1 MYVFIRVLAFFA
13 SLTMLFPKGTP
24 NAFKVIF
31 SIMISVLLAFNMDV
45 QLLEHTDSTVE
56 IILCGVSETL
66 TGLILGYITN
76 ICFYCIRFAGS
87 LIDFQ
92 MGLSMLSIFDPGSN
106 SQTTLTE
113 NIMNWIAIMLFFS
126 IDGFQIL
133 ISGIKYSFEVI
144 QIGSGLLI
152 YNTQYIV
159 DIFVQCFSIGF
170 KIAIPIIICLILADF
185 ILGLIS
191 RSVPQLNVMLIGMP
205 LKLLVGM
212 TLLMMVLPLI
222 INEIISLFKEIPNM
236 YDGTFQAG
244 AMVFMLSSEKTE
256 DATNKKKKDER
267 KKGNIAKSKE
277 VTSALTLVGFTI
289 LLPSLTKFMVN
300 SFTGV
305 LSEFLTFNYYTEL
318 TYSGIQ
324 NIVINGITYI
334 LKLFLPIAS
343 IFLVL
348 GVAGNLLQ
356 TGLLFTSEGLKPKLS
371 KLDPIKGLKNI
382 FSMKNLGTLVKN
394 LFIVAVLGYIGYS
407 FYKNKYME
415 VIKLSNVY
423 IPTLI
428 YEIEDLV
435 FEILT
440 KICIALSV
448 IALADFLFQKFTYKK
463 SIRMTKQEIKDE
475 YKQSEGDPQ
484 LKSKIKQKQ
493 REISS
498 QTRIQAVPKATVI
511 ITNPTHISV
520 AIKYEKGVDEAPVV
534 IAKGADKLA
543 FKIREIAAEHNIEIM
558 ENKPLA
564 QTLYKNVAIDQEV
577 PEEMYQAVA
586 EILVA
591 VYKIKNRYKPI
602 RK

>member
-24 NAFKVIF
+24 NSFKVIF
-31 SIMISVLLAFNMDV
+31 SIMISVLLSVNMDV
-45 QLLEHTDSTVE
+45 QLIGPADSTVE
-56 IILCGVSETL
+56 FILCGISETL

-76 ICFYCIRFAGS
+76 ICFYSIRFAGS

-106 SQTTLTE
+106 SQTTLIE
-113 NIMNWIAIMLFFS
+113 NVMNWLAIMIFFS
-126 IDGFQIL
+126 MDGFQIL
-133 ISGIKYSFEVI
+133 ISGIKYSFSVI
-144 QIGSGLLI
+144 EIGSGILI
-152 YNTQYIV
+152 NNTQYIV
-159 DIFVQCFSIGF
+159 DIFAQCFLIGF

-212 TLLMMVLPLI
+212 ILIMMVLPLI
-222 INEIISLFKEIPNM
+222 INEIVNLFKEIPNM

-244 AMVFMLSSEKTE
+244 AIFMLSSEKTE
-256 DATNKKKKDER
+256 EATPKRKRDER

-277 VTSALTLVGFTI
+277 VSSALTLVGFTI
-289 LLPSLTKFMVN
+289 FMPALTKFMVT
-300 SFTGV
+300 SFTNIMT
-305 LSEFLTFNYYTEL
+305 EFLTFNITEF
-318 TYSGIQ
+318 TYSGVQ
-324 NIVINGITYI
+324 SLLINGMIYV
-334 LKLFLPIAS
+334 LKLFLPVAL
-343 IFLVL
+343 IFMSL
-348 GVAGNLLQ
+348 GVAANLIQ
-356 TGLLFTSEGLKPKLS
+356 TGLVFSNEGLKPKLS
-371 KLDPIKGLKNI
+371 KIDPIKGLKNI

-394 LFIVAVLGYIGYS
+394 LVIVTILGYIGYS
-407 FYKNKYME
+407 FYKNKYIE
-415 VIKLSNVY
+415 VIKLSNIY

-435 FEILT
+435 FEILA
-440 KICIALSV
+440 KICIAISV
-448 IALADFLFQKFTYKK
+448 IAFGDFLFQKFTHKK
-463 SIRMTKQEIKDE
+463 SIKMTKQEVKE
-475 YKQSEGDPQ
+475 EFKQAEGDPQ

-498 QTRIQAVPKATVI
+498 QTRIQAVPQATVI

-520 AIKYEKGVDEAPVV
+520 AIKYEKGVHEAPVV
-534 IAKGADKLA
+534 IAKGAGNLA
-543 FKIREIAAEHNIEIM
+543 FKIREIAKEHDIEIM

-564 QTLYKNVAIDQEV
+564 RTLYKNVAIDQEV

-591 VYKIKNRYKPI
+591 VYKIKNRYKSVN
-602 RK
+602 K

>member
-24 NAFKVIF
+24 NSFKVIF
-31 SIMISVLLAFNMDV
+31 SIMISVLLSVNMDV
-45 QLLEHTDSTVE
+45 QLIGPADSTVE
-56 IILCGVSETL
+56 FILCGISETL

-76 ICFYCIRFAGS
+76 ICFYSIRFAGS

-106 SQTTLTE
+106 SQTTLIE
-113 NIMNWIAIMLFFS
+113 NVMNWLAIMIFFS
-126 IDGFQIL
+126 MDGFQIL
-133 ISGIKYSFEVI
+133 ISGIKYSFSVI
-144 QIGSGLLI
+144 EIGSGILI
-152 YNTQYIV
+152 NNTQYIV
-159 DIFVQCFSIGF
+159 DIFAQCFLIGF

-212 TLLMMVLPLI
+212 ILIMMVLPLI
-222 INEIISLFKEIPNM
+222 INEIVNLFKEIPNM

-244 AMVFMLSSEKTE
+244 AIFMLSSEKTE
-256 DATNKKKKDER
+256 ETTPKRKRDER

-277 VTSALTLVGFTI
+277 VSSALTLVGFTI
-289 LLPSLTKFMVN
+289 FMPALTKFMVT
-300 SFTGV
+300 SFTNIMT
-305 LSEFLTFNYYTEL
+305 EFLTFNITEF
-318 TYSGIQ
+318 TYSGVQ
-324 NIVINGITYI
+324 SLLINGMIYV
-334 LKLFLPIAS
+334 LKLFLPVAL
-343 IFLVL
+343 IFMSL
-348 GVAGNLLQ
+348 GVAANLIQ
-356 TGLLFTSEGLKPKLS
+356 TGLVFSNEGLKPKLS
-371 KLDPIKGLKNI
+371 KIDPIKGLKNI

-394 LFIVAVLGYIGYS
+394 LVIVTILGYIGYS
-407 FYKNKYME
+407 FYKNKYIE
-415 VIKLSNVY
+415 VIKLSNIY

-435 FEILT
+435 FEILA
-440 KICIALSV
+440 KICIAISV
-448 IALADFLFQKFTYKK
+448 IAFGDFLFQKFTHKK
-463 SIRMTKQEIKDE
+463 SIKMTKQEVKE
-475 YKQSEGDPQ
+475 EFKQAEGDPQ

-498 QTRIQAVPKATVI
+498 QTRIQAVPQATVI

-520 AIKYEKGVDEAPVV
+520 AIKYEKGVHEAPVV
-534 IAKGADKLA
+534 IAKGAGNLA
-543 FKIREIAAEHNIEIM
+543 FKIREIAKEHDIEIM

-564 QTLYKNVAIDQEV
+564 RTLYKNVAIDQEV

-591 VYKIKNRYKPI
+591 VYKIKNRYKSVN
-602 RK
+602 K

>member
-24 NAFKVIF
+24 NSFKVIF
-31 SIMISVLLAFNMDV
+31 SIMISVLLSVNMDV
-45 QLLEHTDSTVE
+45 QLIGPTDSTVE
-56 IILCGVSETL
+56 FILCGISETL

-76 ICFYCIRFAGS
+76 ICFYSIRFAGS

-92 MGLSMLSIFDPGSN
+92 MGLTMLSIFDPGSN
-106 SQTTLTE
+106 SQTTLIE
-113 NIMNWIAIMLFFS
+113 NVMNWLAIMIFFS
-126 IDGFQIL
+126 MDGFQIL
-133 ISGIKYSFEVI
+133 ISGIKYSFSVI
-144 QIGSGLLI
+144 EIGSGVLI
-152 YNTQYIV
+152 NNTQYIV
-159 DIFVQCFSIGF
+159 DIFAQCFLIGF

-212 TLLMMVLPLI
+212 ILIMMVMPLI
-222 INEIISLFKEIPNM
+222 INEIVDLFKEIPNM

-256 DATNKKKKDER
+256 EATPKRKRDER

-277 VTSALTLVGFTI
+277 VSSALTLVGFTI
-289 LLPSLTKFMVN
+289 FMPALTKFMVT
-300 SFTGV
+300 SFTNIMT
-305 LSEFLTFNYYTEL
+305 EFLTFDITEF
-318 TYSGIQ
+318 TYSGVQ
-324 NIVINGITYI
+324 SLLINGMIYV
-334 LKLFLPIAS
+334 LKLFLPVAL
-343 IFLVL
+343 IFMSL
-348 GVAGNLLQ
+348 GVAANLIQ
-356 TGLLFTSEGLKPKLS
+356 TGLVFSNEGLKPKLS
-371 KLDPIKGLKNI
+371 KIDPIKGLKNI

-394 LFIVAVLGYIGYS
+394 LVIVTILGYIGYS
-407 FYKNKYME
+407 FYKNKYLE
-415 VIKLSNVY
+415 VIKLSNIY

-440 KICIALSV
+440 KICIATSV
-448 IALADFLFQKFTYKK
+448 IAFGDFLFQKFTHKK
-463 SIRMTKQEIKDE
+463 SIKMTKQEVKE
-475 YKQSEGDPQ
+475 EFKQAEGDPQ

-498 QTRIQAVPKATVI
+498 QTRIQAVPQATVI

-520 AIKYEKGVDEAPVV
+520 AIKYEKGVQEAPVV
-534 IAKGADKLA
+534 IAKGAGNLA
-543 FKIREIAAEHNIEIM
+543 FKIREIAKKHDIEIM

-564 QTLYKNVAIDQEV
+564 RTLYKNVAIDQEV

-591 VYKIKNRYKPI
+591 VYKIKNRYKSVN
-602 RK
+602 K

>member
-24 NAFKVIF
+24 NSFKVIF
-31 SIMISVLLAFNMDV
+31 SIMISVLLSVNMDV
-45 QLLEHTDSTVE
+45 QLIGPADSTVE
-56 IILCGVSETL
+56 FILCGISETL

-76 ICFYCIRFAGS
+76 ICFYSIRFAGS

-106 SQTTLTE
+106 SQTTLIE
-113 NIMNWIAIMLFFS
+113 NVMNWLAIMIFFS
-126 IDGFQIL
+126 MDGFQIL
-133 ISGIKYSFEVI
+133 ISGIKYSFSVI
-144 QIGSGLLI
+144 EIGSGILI
-152 YNTQYIV
+152 NNTQYIV
-159 DIFVQCFSIGF
+159 DIFAQCFLIGF

-212 TLLMMVLPLI
+212 ILIMMVLPLI
-222 INEIISLFKEIPNM
+222 INEIVDLFKEIPNM

-244 AMVFMLSSEKTE
+244 AIFMLSSEKTE
-256 DATNKKKKDER
+256 EATPKRKRDER

-277 VTSALTLVGFTI
+277 VSSALTLVGFTI
-289 LLPSLTKFMVN
+289 FMPALTKFMVT
-300 SFTGV
+300 SFTNIMT
-305 LSEFLTFNYYTEL
+305 EFLTFNITEF
-318 TYSGIQ
+318 TYSGVQ
-324 NIVINGITYI
+324 SLLINGMIYV
-334 LKLFLPIAS
+334 LKLFLPVAL
-343 IFLVL
+343 IFMSL
-348 GVAGNLLQ
+348 GVAANLIQ
-356 TGLLFTSEGLKPKLS
+356 TGLVFSNEGLKPKLS
-371 KLDPIKGLKNI
+371 KIDPIKGLKNI

-394 LFIVAVLGYIGYS
+394 LVIVTILGYIGYS
-407 FYKNKYME
+407 FYKNKYIE
-415 VIKLSNVY
+415 VIKLSNIY

-435 FEILT
+435 FEILA
-440 KICIALSV
+440 KICIAISV
-448 IALADFLFQKFTYKK
+448 IAFGDFLFQKFTHKK
-463 SIRMTKQEIKDE
+463 SIKMTKQEVKE
-475 YKQSEGDPQ
+475 EFKQAEGDPQ

-498 QTRIQAVPKATVI
+498 QTRIQAVPQATVI

-520 AIKYEKGVDEAPVV
+520 AIKYEKGVHEAPVV
-534 IAKGADKLA
+534 IAKGAGNLA
-543 FKIREIAAEHNIEIM
+543 FKIREIAKEHDIEIM

-564 QTLYKNVAIDQEV
+564 RTLYKNVAIDQEV

-591 VYKIKNRYKPI
+591 VYKIKNRYKSVN
-602 RK
+602 K

>member
-24 NAFKVIF
+24 NSFKVIF
-31 SIMISVLLAFNMDV
+31 SIMISVLLSVNMDV
-45 QLLEHTDSTVE
+45 QLIGPADSTVE
-56 IILCGVSETL
+56 FILCGISETL

-76 ICFYCIRFAGS
+76 ICFYSIRFAGS

-106 SQTTLTE
+106 SQTTLIE
-113 NIMNWIAIMLFFS
+113 NVMNWLAIMIFFS
-126 IDGFQIL
+126 MDGFQIL
-133 ISGIKYSFEVI
+133 ISGIKYSFSVI
-144 QIGSGLLI
+144 EIGSGILI
-152 YNTQYIV
+152 NNTQYIV
-159 DIFVQCFSIGF
+159 DIFAQCFLIGF

-212 TLLMMVLPLI
+212 ILIMMVLPLI
-222 INEIISLFKEIPNM
+222 INEIVDLFKEIPNM

-244 AMVFMLSSEKTE
+244 AIFMLSSEKTE
-256 DATNKKKKDER
+256 EATPKRKRDER

-277 VTSALTLVGFTI
+277 VSSALTLVGFTI
-289 LLPSLTKFMVN
+289 FMPALTKFMVT
-300 SFTGV
+300 SFTNIMT
-305 LSEFLTFNYYTEL
+305 EFLTFNITEF
-318 TYSGIQ
+318 TYSGVQ
-324 NIVINGITYI
+324 SLLINGMIYV
-334 LKLFLPIAS
+334 LKLFLPVAL
-343 IFLVL
+343 IFMSL
-348 GVAGNLLQ
+348 GVAANLIQ
-356 TGLLFTSEGLKPKLS
+356 TGLVFSNEGLKPKLS
-371 KLDPIKGLKNI
+371 KIDPIKGLKNI

-394 LFIVAVLGYIGYS
+394 LVIVTILGYIGYS
-407 FYKNKYME
+407 FYKNKYIE
-415 VIKLSNVY
+415 VIKLSNIY

-435 FEILT
+435 FEILA
-440 KICIALSV
+440 KICIAISV
-448 IALADFLFQKFTYKK
+448 IAFGDFLFQKFTHKK
-463 SIRMTKQEIKDE
+463 SIKMTKQEVKE
-475 YKQSEGDPQ
+475 EFKQAEGDPQ

-498 QTRIQAVPKATVI
+498 QTRIQAVPQATVI

-520 AIKYEKGVDEAPVV
+520 AIKYEKGVHEAPLV
-534 IAKGADKLA
+534 IAKGAGNLA
-543 FKIREIAAEHNIEIM
+543 FKIREIAKEHDIEIM

-564 QTLYKNVAIDQEV
+564 RTLYKNVAIDQEV

-591 VYKIKNRYKPI
+591 VYKIKNRYKSVN
-602 RK
+602 K

>member
-24 NAFKVIF
+24 NSFKVIF
-31 SIMISVLLAFNMDV
+31 SIMISVLLSVNMDV
-45 QLLEHTDSTVE
+45 QLIGPADSTVE
-56 IILCGVSETL
+56 FILCGISETL

-76 ICFYCIRFAGS
+76 ICFYSIRFAGS

-106 SQTTLTE
+106 SQTTLIE
-113 NIMNWIAIMLFFS
+113 NVMNWLAIMIFFS
-126 IDGFQIL
+126 MDGFQIL
-133 ISGIKYSFEVI
+133 ISGIKYSFSVI
-144 QIGSGLLI
+144 EIGSGILI
-152 YNTQYIV
+152 NNTKYIV
-159 DIFVQCFSIGF
+159 DIFAQCFLIGF

-212 TLLMMVLPLI
+212 ILIMMVLPLI
-222 INEIISLFKEIPNM
+222 INEIVDLFKEIPNM

-244 AMVFMLSSEKTE
+244 AIFMLSSEKTE
-256 DATNKKKKDER
+256 EATPKRKRDER

-277 VTSALTLVGFTI
+277 VSSALTLVGFTI
-289 LLPSLTKFMVN
+289 FMPALTKFMVT
-300 SFTGV
+300 SFTNIMT
-305 LSEFLTFNYYTEL
+305 EFLTFNITEF
-318 TYSGIQ
+318 TYSGVQ
-324 NIVINGITYI
+324 SLLINGMIYV
-334 LKLFLPIAS
+334 LKLFLPVAL
-343 IFLVL
+343 IFMSL
-348 GVAGNLLQ
+348 GVAANLIQ
-356 TGLLFTSEGLKPKLS
+356 TGLVFSNEGLKPKLS
-371 KLDPIKGLKNI
+371 KIDPIKGLKNI

-394 LFIVAVLGYIGYS
+394 LVIVTILGYIGYS
-407 FYKNKYME
+407 FYKNKYIE
-415 VIKLSNVY
+415 VIKLSNIY

-435 FEILT
+435 FEILA
-440 KICIALSV
+440 KICIAISV
-448 IALADFLFQKFTYKK
+448 IAFGDFLFQKFTHKK
-463 SIRMTKQEIKDE
+463 SIKMTKQEVKE
-475 YKQSEGDPQ
+475 EFKQAEGDPQ

-498 QTRIQAVPKATVI
+498 QTRIQAVPQATVI

-520 AIKYEKGVDEAPVV
+520 AIKYEKGVHEAPVV
-534 IAKGADKLA
+534 IAKGAGNLA
-543 FKIREIAAEHNIEIM
+543 FKIREIAKEHDIEIM

-564 QTLYKNVAIDQEV
+564 RTLYKNVAIDQEV

-591 VYKIKNRYKPI
+591 VYKIKNRYKSVN
-602 RK
+602 K

>member
-24 NAFKVIF
+24 NSFKVIF
-31 SIMISVLLAFNMDV
+31 SIMISVLLSVNMDV
-45 QLLEHTDSTVE
+45 QLIGPTDSTVE
-56 IILCGVSETL
+56 FILCGISETL

-76 ICFYCIRFAGS
+76 ICFYSIRFAGS

-92 MGLSMLSIFDPGSN
+92 MGLTMLSIFDPGSN
-106 SQTTLTE
+106 SQTTLIE
-113 NIMNWIAIMLFFS
+113 NVMNWLAIMIFFS
-126 IDGFQIL
+126 MDGFQIL
-133 ISGIKYSFEVI
+133 ISGIKYSFSVI
-144 QIGSGLLI
+144 EIGSGVLI
-152 YNTQYIV
+152 NNTQYIV
-159 DIFVQCFSIGF
+159 DIFAQCFLIGF

-212 TLLMMVLPLI
+212 ILIMMVMPLI
-222 INEIISLFKEIPNM
+222 INEIVDLFKEIPNM

-256 DATNKKKKDER
+256 DATPKRKRDER

-277 VTSALTLVGFTI
+277 VSSALTLVGFTI
-289 LLPSLTKFMVN
+289 FMPALTKFMVT
-300 SFTGV
+300 SFTNIMT
-305 LSEFLTFNYYTEL
+305 EFLTFDITEF
-318 TYSGIQ
+318 TYSGVQ
-324 NIVINGITYI
+324 SLLINGMIYV
-334 LKLFLPIAS
+334 LKLFLPVAL
-343 IFLVL
+343 IFMSL
-348 GVAGNLLQ
+348 GVAANLIQ
-356 TGLLFTSEGLKPKLS
+356 TGLVFSNEGLKPKLS
-371 KLDPIKGLKNI
+371 KIDPIKGLKNI

-394 LFIVAVLGYIGYS
+394 LVIVTILGYIGYS
-407 FYKNKYME
+407 FYKNKYLE
-415 VIKLSNVY
+415 VIKLSNIY

-440 KICIALSV
+440 KICIATSV
-448 IALADFLFQKFTYKK
+448 IAFGDFLFQKFTHKK
-463 SIRMTKQEIKDE
+463 SIKMTKQEVKE
-475 YKQSEGDPQ
+475 EFKQAEGDPQ

-498 QTRIQAVPKATVI
+498 QTRIQAVPQATVI

-520 AIKYEKGVDEAPVV
+520 AIKYEKGVQEAPVV
-534 IAKGADKLA
+534 IAKGAGNLA
-543 FKIREIAAEHNIEIM
+543 FKIREIAKKHDIEIM

-564 QTLYKNVAIDQEV
+564 RTLYKNVAIDQEV

-591 VYKIKNRYKPI
+591 VYKIKNRYKSVN
-602 RK
+602 K

>member
-24 NAFKVIF
+24 NSFKVIF
-31 SIMISVLLAFNMDV
+31 SIMISVLLSVNMDV
-45 QLLEHTDSTVE
+45 QLIGPADSTVE
-56 IILCGVSETL
+56 FILCGISETL

-76 ICFYCIRFAGS
+76 ICFYSIRFAGS

-106 SQTTLTE
+106 SQTTLIE
-113 NIMNWIAIMLFFS
+113 NVMNWLAIMIFFS
-126 IDGFQIL
+126 MDGFQIL
-133 ISGIKYSFEVI
+133 ISGIKYSFSVI
-144 QIGSGLLI
+144 EIGSGILI
-152 YNTQYIV
+152 NNTQYIV
-159 DIFVQCFSIGF
+159 DIFAQCFLIGF

-212 TLLMMVLPLI
+212 ILIMMVLPLI
-222 INEIISLFKEIPNM
+222 INEIVNLFKEIPNM

-244 AMVFMLSSEKTE
+244 AIFMLSSEKTE
-256 DATNKKKKDER
+256 EATPKRKRDER

-277 VTSALTLVGFTI
+277 VSSALTLVGFTI
-289 LLPSLTKFMVN
+289 FMPALTKFMVT
-300 SFTGV
+300 SFTNIMT
-305 LSEFLTFNYYTEL
+305 EFLTFNITEF
-318 TYSGIQ
+318 TYSGVQ
-324 NIVINGITYI
+324 SLLINGMIYV
-334 LKLFLPIAS
+334 LKLFLPVAF
-343 IFLVL
+343 IFMSL
-348 GVAGNLLQ
+348 GVAANLIQ
-356 TGLLFTSEGLKPKLS
+356 TGLVFSNEGLKPKLS
-371 KLDPIKGLKNI
+371 KIDPIKGLKNI

-394 LFIVAVLGYIGYS
+394 LVIVTILGYIGYS
-407 FYKNKYME
+407 FYKNKYIE
-415 VIKLSNVY
+415 VIKLSNIY

-435 FEILT
+435 FEILA
-440 KICIALSV
+440 KICIAISV
-448 IALADFLFQKFTYKK
+448 IAFGDFLFQKFTHKK
-463 SIRMTKQEIKDE
+463 SIKMTKQEVKE
-475 YKQSEGDPQ
+475 EFKQAEGDPQ

-498 QTRIQAVPKATVI
+498 QTRIQAVPQATVI

-520 AIKYEKGVDEAPVV
+520 AIKYEKGVHEAPVV
-534 IAKGADKLA
+534 IAKGAGNLA
-543 FKIREIAAEHNIEIM
+543 FKIREIAKEHDIEIM

-564 QTLYKNVAIDQEV
+564 RTLYKNVAIDQEV

-591 VYKIKNRYKPI
+591 VYKIKNRYKSVN
-602 RK
+602 K

>member
-24 NAFKVIF
+24 NSFKVIF
-31 SIMISVLLAFNMDV
+31 SIMISVLLSVNMDV
-45 QLLEHTDSTVE
+45 QLIGPTDSTVE
-56 IILCGVSETL
+56 FILCGISETL

-76 ICFYCIRFAGS
+76 ICFYSIRFAGS

-92 MGLSMLSIFDPGSN
+92 MGLTMLSIFDPGSN
-106 SQTTLTE
+106 SQTTLIE
-113 NIMNWIAIMLFFS
+113 NVMNWLAIMIFFS
-126 IDGFQIL
+126 MDGFQIL
-133 ISGIKYSFEVI
+133 ISGIKYSFSVI
-144 QIGSGLLI
+144 EIGSGVLI
-152 YNTQYIV
+152 NNTQYIV
-159 DIFVQCFSIGF
+159 DIFAQCFLIGF

-212 TLLMMVLPLI
+212 ILIMMVMPLI
-222 INEIISLFKEIPNM
+222 INEIVDLFKEIPNM

-244 AMVFMLSSEKTE
+244 PMVFMLSSEKTE
-256 DATNKKKKDER
+256 DATPKRKRDER

-277 VTSALTLVGFTI
+277 VSSALTLVGFTI
-289 LLPSLTKFMVN
+289 FMPALTKFMVT
-300 SFTGV
+300 SFTNIMT
-305 LSEFLTFNYYTEL
+305 EFLTFDITEF
-318 TYSGIQ
+318 TYSGVQ
-324 NIVINGITYI
+324 SLLINGMIYV
-334 LKLFLPIAS
+334 LKLFLPVAL
-343 IFLVL
+343 IFMSL
-348 GVAGNLLQ
+348 GVAANLIQ
-356 TGLLFTSEGLKPKLS
+356 TGLVFSNEGLKPKLS
-371 KLDPIKGLKNI
+371 KIDPIKGLKNI

-394 LFIVAVLGYIGYS
+394 LVIVTILGYIGYS
-407 FYKNKYME
+407 FYKNKYLE
-415 VIKLSNVY
+415 VIKLSNIY

-440 KICIALSV
+440 KICIATSV
-448 IALADFLFQKFTYKK
+448 IAFGDFLFQKFTHKK
-463 SIRMTKQEIKDE
+463 SIKMTKQEVKE
-475 YKQSEGDPQ
+475 EFKQAEGDPQ

-498 QTRIQAVPKATVI
+498 QTRIQAVPQATVI

-520 AIKYEKGVDEAPVV
+520 AIKYEKGVQEAPVV
-534 IAKGADKLA
+534 IAKGAGNLA
-543 FKIREIAAEHNIEIM
+543 FKIREIAKKHDIEIM

-564 QTLYKNVAIDQEV
+564 RTLYKNVAIDQEV

-591 VYKIKNRYKPI
+591 VYKIKNRYKSVN
-602 RK
+602 K